1 MIANELTDER
11 IRESRGGVKQQRDA
25 FGSHGSFAEYR
36 KGEGSYVEV
45 LLV

>member
-11 IRESRGGVKQQRDA
+11 IRESRGGVKQQRDT

-36 KGEGSYVEV
+36 KGEENF
-45 LLV
+45 

>member
-1 MIANELTDER
+1 MIANDLTDER

-36 KGEGSYVEV
+36 KGEGNF
-45 LLV
+45 